1 MLISISLI
9 SLYPRFFRW
18 NPSCCK
24 AIFTWN
30 DKTGTLPDYQP
41 KHSSFEIYFHEF
53 KLHLYLKCFF
63 SSPEANLISYTL
75 SLSDYFPRASTSACS
90 EQTDSVMAQMS
101 FPK

>member
-30 DKTGTLPDYQP
+30 DNNGTLPDYQP
-41 KHSSFEIYFHEF
+41 KHSSFEIYFREYKF
-53 KLHLYLKCFF
+53 HLYLKCF
-63 SSPEANLISYTL
+63 SPHPQSYAFLMYTL
-75 SLSDYFPRASTSACS
+75 TFRLFSKGIYFSL
-90 EQTDSVMAQMS
+90 Q
-101 FPK
+101 